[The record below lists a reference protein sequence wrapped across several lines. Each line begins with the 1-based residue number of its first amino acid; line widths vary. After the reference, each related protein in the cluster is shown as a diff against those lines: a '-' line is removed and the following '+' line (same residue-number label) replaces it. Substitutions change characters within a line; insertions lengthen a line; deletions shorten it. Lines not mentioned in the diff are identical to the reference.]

1 MVEGILQTNMS
12 PYLVSC
18 KACGRTYDGN
28 AQCCFDMDHVRV
40 ESFSDH
46 VEEIR
51 GFVKSN
57 PELIRRL
64 EAMERLYQDEIL
76 NSEELGNDCDR
87 VWASLDVAD
96 EKAKI
101 DKDSIKLLA
110 ENMYRLE
117 TENDE
122 LKHIDDCH
130 MDDNQRLI
138 NNLENENDELKKQA
152 DIMRAPAEEYYSTLF
167 KST

>member
-1 MVEGILQTNMS
+1 MS

-18 KACGRTYDGN
+18 KACGRTYDGS

-40 ESFSDH
+40 ESFSEC

-57 PELIRRL
+57 PELVRRL
-64 EAMERLYQDEIL
+64 EACVEPPELLRRVEAMERLYQDEIL
-76 NSEELGNDCDR
+76 NSEEIGNDCDR

-101 DKDSIKLLA
+101 DKDSIKLLT

-117 TENDE
+117 TEN
-122 LKHIDDCH
+122 
-130 MDDNQRLI
+130 N
-138 NNLENENDELKKQA
+138 ELKKQV
-152 DIMRAPAEEYYSTLF
+152 DDQSDDRGRGKHDCDRF
-167 KST
+167 